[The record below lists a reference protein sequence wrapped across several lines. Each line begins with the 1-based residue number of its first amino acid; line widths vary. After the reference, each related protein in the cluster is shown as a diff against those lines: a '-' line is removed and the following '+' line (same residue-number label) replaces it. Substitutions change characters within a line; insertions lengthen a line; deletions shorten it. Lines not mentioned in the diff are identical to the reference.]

1 MTLTNDII
9 QLQMDLK
16 ETKEMN
22 KIQEP
27 ESVDGDNCDNC
38 ISTKNSSKIPM
49 KKSKLGLTENLK
61 LSTID
66 MIKAKSV
73 EKVKPVVLPNFKMP
87 QSEAKRKTQPLKVC
101 QTPKDGKANKQQ
113 KQSNQVPFNKKL
125 FQLNS
130 PGTPLVKS
138 KKSTQPMPFAFRTLQ
153 NKK

>member
-1 MTLTNDII
+1 
-9 QLQMDLK
+9 MDLK
-16 ETKEMN
+16 EIKEMN

-27 ESVDGDNCDNC
+27 ELIDGDNC
-38 ISTKNSSKIPM
+38 ISTKNSSKIPI
-49 KKSKLGLTENLK
+49 KKSKLGLTEDLK

-73 EKVKPVVLPNFKMP
+73 QKVKPVVLPNFKMP

-101 QTPKDGKANKQQ
+101 QTPKDGKANKEQ
-113 KQSNQVPFNKKL
+113 KQFKQIPFNRKL